1 MSKRFRFFIVL
12 VFVVIAGIFLTPT
25 VRWYAFIPDEEKE
38 LAASGR
44 SGIQQYSRRQATEA
58 IEQLTQLA
66 EDTPEAPVPEQYEF
80 MISAAEAN
88 RDVIG
93 EPAPSEWTVRD
104 LLLSFPDEQAAFKV
118 VEDHHRNR
126 LQSVRDMRS
135 RIVELGLD
143 LSGGVIVTLS
153 PDRASLA
160 ERLGR
165 DPTDEEFD
173 EAIDLAMEILRNR
186 IDQFGVTEPQI
197 RRLEGGLISLEVPGD
212 DDRDQVDAFLQ
223 GRGSLNFHIVNDDA
237 TEQLIEYQ
245 RRNPGWNPDDDEMPD
260 FIPAGTKVR
269 PYVQRDEYGL
279 DQLVQHI
286 AVYEDLDEYGLE
298 GSHITEAQV
307 GRDQL
312 TNQPV
317 VNFMLDGQGAD
328 LFARLTRDN
337 VGNSMAILMDQNVRA
352 YAGIR
357 EEIPTGQVRIDG
369 GFTFQEANDLAT
381 VLRTAAL
388 PVDLVVESQQ
398 VIGAALGED
407 AIQAGIMAISVGFAL
422 VVIFMAFFYKGAGLV
437 ADLILILNLFFIVA
451 ILSVFNLTLTLTSIA
466 GIVLTVGMA
475 VDANVIVYERIKE
488 EYRLGKSAKASVAA
502 GFQKAMS
509 SVLDAN
515 VTTFIAAIFLSQL
528 GTGPIQGF
536 AVTLAVGIVSSMFTA
551 LFVSRLLFDF
561 GTDVLK
567 RQKLSIGWSVR

>member
-25 VRWYAFIPDEEKE
+25 VRWYAFVPDEDKE
-38 LAASGR
+38 LAAAGR
-44 SGIQQYSRRQATEA
+44 TGIQQYARQQATDA
-58 IEQLTQLA
+58 IEELTGLVQ
-66 EDTPEAPVPEQYEF
+66 ESPDAPVPERYEF
-80 MISAAEAN
+80 MIPAAEAN
-88 RDVIG
+88 RSAVD
-93 EPAPSEWTVRD
+93 EPVPSTWTVRD
-104 LLLSFPDEQAAFKV
+104 LLLSFPDERAAFEV
-118 VEDHHRNR
+118 VEGHHRDR
-126 LQSVRDMRS
+126 LQSIRDMRS

-153 PDRASLA
+153 PDRESLA

-165 DPTDEEFD
+165 EPTDEEFD
-173 EAIDLAMEILRNR
+173 ESIELAMEILRNR

-223 GRGSLNFHIVNDDA
+223 GRGSLNFHIVNDEA
-237 TEQLIEYQ
+237 TEQLMEYQ
-245 RRNPGWNPDDDEMPD
+245 RQNPGWHPDEDDLPD

-279 DQLVQHI
+279 DQLVQYI
-286 AVYEDLDEYGLE
+286 AVYEDLEEYGLE
-298 GSHITEAQV
+298 GSHITEARV

-317 VNFMLDGQGAD
+317 VNFMLDGEGAD

-337 VGNSMAILMDQNVRA
+337 IGNSMAIVMDRNVRA

-422 VVIFMAFFYKGAGLV
+422 VVIFMALFYKATGLV

-488 EYRLGKSAKASVAA
+488 EYRLGKSAKASIAA

>member
-25 VRWYAFIPDEEKE
+25 IRWYAFVPDEDKE

-44 SGIQQYSRRQATEA
+44 SGIQRYARQQATEA
-58 IEQLTQLA
+58 IEELTELV
-66 EDTPEAPVPEQYEF
+66 EESPDAPVPEQYGF
-80 MISAAEAN
+80 MIPAAEAN
-88 RDVIG
+88 RDAVD
-93 EPAPSEWTVRD
+93 EPVPSTWTVRD
-104 LLLSFPDEQAAFKV
+104 LLLSFPDEQAAFEV
-118 VEDHHRNR
+118 VEGHHRNR
-126 LQSVRDMRS
+126 LQSIRDMRS

-165 DPTDEEFD
+165 EPTDEEFD
-173 EAIDLAMEILRNR
+173 ESIELAMEILRNR

-223 GRGSLNFHIVNDDA
+223 GRGSLNFHIVNDEA
-237 TEQLIEYQ
+237 TEQLIDYQ
-245 RRNPGWNPDDDEMPD
+245 RRNPGWHPDEDELPD

-279 DQLVQHI
+279 DELVQYI
-286 AVYEDLDEYGLE
+286 AVYEDLEEYGLE
-298 GSHITEAQV
+298 GSHITEARV

-317 VNFMLDGQGAD
+317 VNFMLDGEGGD

-337 VGNSMAILMDQNVRA
+337 IGNSMAIVMDRNVRA

-422 VVIFMAFFYKGAGLV
+422 VVIFMALFYKGTGLV

-488 EYRLGKSAKASVAA
+488 EYRLGKSAKASIAA